1 MEAGVTTDAA
11 TTEKAP
17 SKIQEKLTEN
27 LNDVFDQVITDRRKH
42 YIENPQEVP
51 QRKDVDA
58 LINRWAN
65 TNALVAGAAGL
76 IPGPWGMLAAVPE
89 IVTVVRNQTKMIFD
103 ICVALGQHRHIS
115 RELLVGILLS
125 SMGSGTGSL
134 IAVQGGKL
142 LVKRASLR
150 VMQKIIAML
159 GGKVTQQLLKSMVG
173 KWLPVVGAAAM
184 AAWARYTTK
193 KLGEEAC
200 ELLSKEIVDGEEL
213 VDDGDAEVT
222 VTPRASVSLPNDDP
236 GPLANTAVRAGTVP
250 RDLSGRVEIAKIR
263 ALINVMLADQ
273 EAAPEEVAFI
283 QDLIDNSE
291 LPEPDRHVLRQA
303 LAAGKRTQVDYGA
316 MSASPEDRAGL
327 LFSMVALAKRDGVV
341 HLAERLYIKQ
351 VAQQLGFSES
361 DVNAT
366 FDAEM
371 PTPSTP
377 PTPVQIPWSTQAR
390 VKDPEFGVEVDLTVQ
405 GDATILGVWQEA
417 MAWVAEQTARL
428 AVDALSRS
436 TTSLALAWS
445 CTEDLA
451 VSLQDEL
458 DALLRPHQMHAL
470 SIENVDVQIAPQSM
484 AALQR
489 ASQ

>member
-1 MEAGVTTDAA
+1 MTD
-11 TTEKAP
+11 KMS
-17 SKIQEKLTEN
+17 SKMQEKLTEN
-27 LNDVFDQVITDRRKH
+27 LNDLFDQVIADRRKH
-42 YIENPQEVP
+42 YVENPREVP
-51 QRKDVDA
+51 QRAEVNA

-76 IPGPWGMLAAVPE
+76 VPGPWGMLAAVPE
-89 IVTVVRNQTKMIFD
+89 IMTVVRNQTKMIFD
-103 ICVALGQHRHIS
+103 ICVAMGQHRHIT
-115 RELLVGILLS
+115 RELLVGVLLS

-200 ELLSKEIVDGEEL
+200 ELLSKEIVEGEEV
-213 VDDGDAEVT
+213 VDEGEAEAT
-222 VTPRASVSLPNDDP
+222 VTQGASGAPRNDDLRP
-236 GPLANTAVRAGTVP
+236 STVP
-250 RDLSGRVEIAKIR
+250 VTRVGAIPDDLTGRVEIAKIR

-273 EAAPEEVAFI
+273 EAVPEEVSFI
-283 QDLIDNSE
+283 HDLIDNSE
-291 LPEPDRHVLRQA
+291 LPDTDKQAVRQV

-316 MSASPEDRAGL
+316 LSASPDDRAGL

-377 PTPVQIPWSTQAR
+377 PMPMQIPWGIQTR

-405 GDATILGVWQEA
+405 GNATILGVWQEA
-417 MAWVAEQTARL
+417 VAWVAEQTARL

-436 TTSLALAWS
+436 TTSLVLAWS
-445 CTEDLA
+445 HTEDLA
-451 VSLQDEL
+451 ASLQDEL
-458 DALLRPHQMHAL
+458 DTLLRPHQMHAL
-470 SIENVDVQIAPQSM
+470 SIEDVEVQIAPQSM
-484 AALQR
+484 AVLQG
-489 ASQ
+489 AAQ